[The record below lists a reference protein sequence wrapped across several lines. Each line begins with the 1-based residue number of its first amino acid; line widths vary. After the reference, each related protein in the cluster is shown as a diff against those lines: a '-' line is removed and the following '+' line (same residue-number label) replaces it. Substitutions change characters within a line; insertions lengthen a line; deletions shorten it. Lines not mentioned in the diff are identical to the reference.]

1 MCFGRMLFN
10 KAFKRDK
17 KPLTM
22 KPNSFLGKKL
32 MGDKFGE
39 LHDLVRA
46 HRKMLEAIEHEELS
60 VTTADGLKLVGWFFD
75 AGSKNTAIVVHGYK
89 SQAWTDGVIQAYNYF
104 KHGFNVLISDNRAC
118 GRSEGKYLT
127 FGVHECED
135 IALWAKMISER
146 IPNGNIVLH
155 GTSLGGATVTMCS
168 ALDIPNVRTIVE
180 DCAYLS
186 MRWEFEHM
194 TKSFIGF
201 VPRLMI
207 NSAEKI
213 AKKELGFDFET
224 KSPINSV
231 KEAKYPMFF
240 VHGRADTFIPY
251 TSAEQLYAACPTD
264 KELLI
269 VDGYGHGGS
278 QVVGDKYFE
287 SIFAFV
293 DKYCK

>member
-1 MCFGRMLFN
+1 MCFGRVLFN
-10 KAFKRDK
+10 TAFRRNK
-17 KPLTM
+17 KPLSL
-22 KPNSFLGKKL
+22 KPNSFLANKL
-32 MGDKFGE
+32 MGEKFGE
-39 LHDLVRA
+39 LHKLIGE
-46 HRKMLEAIEHEELS
+46 HRKKLEAIPHEELS
-60 VTTADGLKLVGWFFD
+60 ITTADGLKLVGWFFD
-75 AGSKNTAIVVHGYK
+75 AGSKNTAIVVHGYRSK
-89 SQAWTDGVIQAYNYF
+89 GWTDCVFQAYNYF

-127 FGVHECED
+127 YGVHESED
-135 IALWAKMISER
+135 IALWAKLVAER
-146 IPNGNIVLH
+146 IPDGNIVLH

-168 ALDIPNVRTIVE
+168 ALDIPNVRAIVE

-194 TKSFIGF
+194 TKTFVGF
-201 VPRLMI
+201 VPKHMI

-231 KEAKYPMFF
+231 REAKYPMFF

-251 TSAEQLYAACPTD
+251 ASAEQLYAACPKP

-287 SIFAFV
+287 PIFAFV